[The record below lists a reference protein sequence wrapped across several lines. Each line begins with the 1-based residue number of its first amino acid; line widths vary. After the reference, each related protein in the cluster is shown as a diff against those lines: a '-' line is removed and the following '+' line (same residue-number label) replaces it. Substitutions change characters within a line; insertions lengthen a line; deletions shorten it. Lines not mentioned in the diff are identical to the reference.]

1 MITRR
6 TFRPGRKTLRNGL
19 ESTIFAKLCGMTK
32 RSFFCPH
39 IACRVCHL
47 KASEALWRR
56 LSAARQWSAW
66 SSENESVG
74 AAIFA
79 WHSWIV
85 SKMIKDGAH
94 DFPNPGGFGWFG
106 DFLMTKPQNLSHQKE
121 NVAFEQAPMVAPNA
135 TCPGWRC
142 KSWRV
147 GHTLYTVSSSLCLWY
162 LSKCNKYKREDI
174 AFDFPR
180 LS

>member
-1 MITRR
+1 MIARR

-106 DFLMTKPQNLSHQKE
+106 DFFDDKATKFVTSKGKCCLRASSDGGTKCHLSWLKMQ
-121 NVAFEQAPMVAPNA
+121 VL
-135 TCPGWRC
+135 
-142 KSWRV
+142 KSRT
-147 GHTLYTVSSSLCLWY
+147 HPLHRLFVSLSLV
-162 LSKCNKYKREDI
+162 SKQVQQVQTRRHCI
-174 AFDFPR
+174 R